1 MIIINEIMFLHIFFF
16 FFFFFFFYTDYQLY
30 IFFINC
36 IYCIV
41 LIVYIVLARTCF
53 NERFSLLNVAWL
65 NKVLLLLLLLF
76 HLYSCSSNQLHFKNR
91 PRYDRSVFP
100 RPKTIIP
107 QYAPRARSSSVILC
121 VWIFS
126 VLLSRTLIMSS

>member
-1 MIIINEIMFLHIFFF
+1 MIIINEIMVFYTSL
-16 FFFFFFFYTDYQLY
+16 FFFYTDYQLY

-65 NKVLLLLLLLF
+65 NKVLYCIV
-76 HLYSCSSNQLHFKNR
+76 LYALSKLRASSLSCKPCSKAF
-91 PRYDRSVFP
+91 
-100 RPKTIIP
+100 
-107 QYAPRARSSSVILC
+107 
-121 VWIFS
+121 
-126 VLLSRTLIMSS
+126 

>member
-1 MIIINEIMFLHIFFF
+1 M
-16 FFFFFFFYTDYQLY
+16 Y

-65 NKVLLLLLLLF
+65 NKVLYCIV
-76 HLYSCSSNQLHFKNR
+76 LYPTGSEISRLWYITTRGRKSLSKIFLG
-91 PRYDRSVFP
+91 PYLSVH
-100 RPKTIIP
+100 
-107 QYAPRARSSSVILC
+107 
-121 VWIFS
+121 WGD
-126 VLLSRTLIMSS
+126 LIEQIKKISHINFNTFVFYMRINSITALTSIVRLRISDQRLVPCYQDFL

>member
-1 MIIINEIMFLHIFFF
+1 M
-16 FFFFFFFYTDYQLY
+16 Y

-65 NKVLLLLLLLF
+65 NKVLLLLLLFIFFNIFVF
-76 HLYSCSSNQLHFKNR
+76 HLVAVKNEDILNDDASHLSSL
-91 PRYDRSVFP
+91 DM
-100 RPKTIIP
+100 
-107 QYAPRARSSSVILC
+107 C
-121 VWIFS
+121 
-126 VLLSRTLIMSS
+126 

>member
-1 MIIINEIMFLHIFFF
+1 MIIINEIMFLHIF

-41 LIVYIVLARTCF
+41 LIVHIVLARTCF

-65 NKVLLLLLLLF
+65 NKVLLLLLLYTKLMLRF
-76 HLYSCSSNQLHFKNR
+76 
-91 PRYDRSVFP
+91 
-100 RPKTIIP
+100 
-107 QYAPRARSSSVILC
+107 
-121 VWIFS
+121 
-126 VLLSRTLIMSS
+126 

>member
-1 MIIINEIMFLHIFFF
+1 MIIINEIMVFFFYTSLF

-30 IFFINC
+30 IFFFFINC

-65 NKVLLLLLLLF
+65 NKVLYCIVLYWSFHSLQDFCLF
-76 HLYSCSSNQLHFKNR
+76 L
-91 PRYDRSVFP
+91 SVV
-100 RPKTIIP
+100 IILMP
-107 QYAPRARSSSVILC
+107 LC
-121 VWIFS
+121 ICQD
-126 VLLSRTLIMSS
+126 L

>member
-1 MIIINEIMFLHIFFF
+1 MIIINEIMFLHI

-65 NKVLLLLLLLF
+65 NKVLLLLLLLK
-76 HLYSCSSNQLHFKNR
+76 LE
-91 PRYDRSVFP
+91 
-100 RPKTIIP
+100 T
-107 QYAPRARSSSVILC
+107 
-121 VWIFS
+121 
-126 VLLSRTLIMSS
+126 LLR

>member
-1 MIIINEIMFLHIFFF
+1 MIIINEIMVFFFLHISFF

-30 IFFINC
+30 IFFFINC

-65 NKVLLLLLLLF
+65 NKVLYCIV
-76 HLYSCSSNQLHFKNR
+76 LYWECRMLRRVSCVIGL
-91 PRYDRSVFP
+91 PVVF
-100 RPKTIIP
+100 
-107 QYAPRARSSSVILC
+107 
-121 VWIFS
+121 
-126 VLLSRTLIMSS
+126 

>member
-1 MIIINEIMFLHIFFF
+1 MIIINEIMVFFFTHLFF

-30 IFFINC
+30 IFFFINC

-65 NKVLLLLLLLF
+65 NKVLYCIVLYCIVSTQRWQLLPL
-76 HLYSCSSNQLHFKNR
+76 
-91 PRYDRSVFP
+91 VFNNIIIVIP
-100 RPKTIIP
+100 NGTTIN
-107 QYAPRARSSSVILC
+107 Y
-121 VWIFS
+121 
-126 VLLSRTLIMSS
+126 

>member
-1 MIIINEIMFLHIFFF
+1 MIIINEIMFLYI
-16 FFFFFFFYTDYQLY
+16 FFFFFFYTDYQLY

-36 IYCIV
+36 IYCTV

-76 HLYSCSSNQLHFKNR
+76 
-91 PRYDRSVFP
+91 
-100 RPKTIIP
+100 
-107 QYAPRARSSSVILC
+107 
-121 VWIFS
+121 
-126 VLLSRTLIMSS
+126 